1 MLTQLMEDSQAMIDE
16 AVAGET
22 ESMKGYETYVN
33 TQNDL
38 TRERQQAIVDR
49 QMEHGKLEEFTLEE
63 KIALNETL
71 KVRAEVRQY
80 NIDLYGVEGCQFLL
94 KNYEV
99 RFIERKEEIDSL
111 KEAEAILGAGGGDP
125 KMAAATGKNAP
136 HEGEQMEYTPTEDG
150 VVAEGD
156 VEHNGKEP
164 DHEKATVHMAGGTQG
179 IDTGF

>member
-1 MLTQLMEDSQAMIDE
+1 
-16 AVAGET
+16 
-22 ESMKGYETYVN
+22 MKDYEGYVGST
-33 TQNDL
+33 NDL
-38 TRERQQAIVDR
+38 TKKRQEAITNR
-49 QMEHGKLEEFTLEE
+49 RLEIGKNEQFANEE
-63 KIALNETL
+63 KIRLNETIQEKARL
-71 KVRAEVRQY
+71 RQY

-156 VEHNGKEP
+156 VEHNGKDP
-164 DHEKATVHMAGGTQG
+164 DHEKA
-179 IDTGF
+179 